1 MKKIMQK
8 NDKIK
13 QFVSLIFEGIEAW
26 TKAGSLLVEMIEED
40 PDIVDKIC
48 DSTPGLSKDVLYRF
62 EAIGRQELY
71 PKLLASSGPGINH
84 LIKMPYSLQKKH
96 STEPVPVLI
105 DRGNKGYDTLLV
117 SVYNLTLSQCRQVF
131 AKNHIR
137 DAAEQRAVIESEKK
151 AAMRSGVQTE
161 HLPYYIKGKRLII
174 RRDTELTKT
183 EIKNI
188 LKML

>member
-1 MKKIMQK
+1 MSEIMQN

-48 DSTPGLSKDVLYRF
+48 ESTPGLSKDVLYRF
-62 EAIGRQELY
+62 ESIGRQKLY
-71 PKLLASSGPGINH
+71 PQLLASSGPGINN

-96 STEPVPVLI
+96 SVDPIPVLI
-105 DRGNKGYDTLLV
+105 ESEDGYDTLMI
-117 SVYNLTLSQCRQVF
+117 SVYNLTPSQCRQVF
-131 AKNHIR
+131 AKNHVR
-137 DAAEQRAVIESEKK
+137 DEAEQRAVIESEKRE
-151 AAMRSGVQTE
+151 ALRAGIPTE
-161 HLPYYIKGKRLII
+161 HLPYYIKGNRLIV

-183 EIKNI
+183 DIKNI